1 MQMQSMIKRREDIR
15 REETVREE
23 NAEDQGLREVVVR
36 CDGLVTGGSWKGR
49 FVYWRR
55 SPQQYI
61 MKSRRGSKGVRFVC
75 YEAVSQSERLS
86 FNRLLLPVDNLLK

>member
-49 FVYWRR
+49 FVY
-55 SPQQYI
+55 
-61 MKSRRGSKGVRFVC
+61 
-75 YEAVSQSERLS
+75 
-86 FNRLLLPVDNLLK
+86 